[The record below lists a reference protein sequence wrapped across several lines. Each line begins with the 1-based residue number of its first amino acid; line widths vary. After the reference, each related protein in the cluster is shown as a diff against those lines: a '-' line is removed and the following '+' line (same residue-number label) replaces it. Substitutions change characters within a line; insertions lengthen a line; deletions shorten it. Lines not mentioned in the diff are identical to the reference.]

1 VWAAAVRRALVIALS
16 CLLASLVS
24 GRAYAQGKGSEGGST
39 GTNANGAS
47 QTVWRATAREASA
60 SQGSSCPWTYIRT
73 TGDDDASDRTTDQ
86 IDPATGRMLRLFRD
100 CKGQLFLVL
109 QPTPFDLASELY
121 ADLTN
126 TIQPSKIGMQPVDD
140 IGAIVK
146 VDTWYWLE
154 TNNTPITKEKRLLG
168 VAAKIETH
176 PTKITT
182 DWGDGNTTTC
192 TAPGTDYG
200 TVKHPSLYRDPDP
213 APNGCSYRYTTHS
226 GKQPAQK
233 FTVTTTVTWEA
244 TWTSGSEGGTF
255 APITRQTVNQLK
267 VDQIQAILTKP

>member
-1 VWAAAVRRALVIALS
+1 MRATTVRRAV
-16 CLLASLVS
+16 ASLVIFALAAAS
-24 GRAYAQGKGSEGGST
+24 SSAAQAAGNGQGGST
-39 GTNANGAS
+39 GTNEDGAS

-109 QPTPFDLASELY
+109 EPTPFDLASELY
-121 ADLTN
+121 ADLTT

-168 VAAKIETH
+168 VAAKIEAH

-200 TVKHPSLYRDPDP
+200 TAKHPSLYRDPDP

>member
-1 VWAAAVRRALVIALS
+1 MRRSLLNIALCVFAVLRS
-16 CLLASLVS
+16 SAASGLTI
-24 GRAYAQGKGSEGGST
+24 GADGTST
-39 GTNANGAS
+39 GGTANGAS

-109 QPTPFDLASELY
+109 EPTPFDLASELY

-168 VAAKIETH
+168 VAAKIEAH

-200 TVKHPSLYRDPDP
+200 TAKHPSLYRDPDP